1 MIPMSC
7 PNCGRKGNI
16 PLDRLN
22 TRMHCKKCDAVFHLD
37 ASGKPVLG
45 EPPAAK
51 GSKAARAAAR
61 AKNEPLDPIGIIA
74 AKLVQTPKPVW
85 MTLAILLGC
94 YMLWIVWGFVG
105 PRGATANENFSAQ
118 NDTAALAFLNQDV
131 ETLKAMSTQDSRDE
145 IAKVVESFRSQVGD
159 KTGKGSEDMQPMA
172 KLPEEMGD
180 EPVVE
185 VSIQPPKPSSE
196 EDAPPMFYLDLIW
209 VKGKNKYY
217 LNGKATLT
225 SNLERERARKETAA
239 INAAKLKK

>member
-105 PRGATANENFSAQ
+105 PRGATADENFSAQ
-118 NDTAALAFLNQDV
+118 NATAALAFLNQDV
-131 ETLKAMSTQDSRDE
+131 DTLKAMSTQDSRDE
-145 IAKVVESFRSQVGD
+145 IAKIVDFRSQVGD
-159 KTGKGSEDMQPMA
+159 KAGKGAEDMPPMA
-172 KLPEEMGD
+172 KLPDVMSD

-185 VSIQPPKPSSE
+185 MSIQPPKPSGE
-196 EDAPPMFYLDLIW
+196 EDAPPVFYLDLIW

-225 SNLERERARKETAA
+225 ANLEREKARKLAAETA
-239 INAAKLKK
+239 AAKLKR